1 MAYVS
6 ERQQAFHCK
15 VDRWNLS
22 FDDANPTLINND
34 PIESTEPPKAANEN
48 NKSWH
53 WYAEFRRKKLKILPG
68 IRAYPGFG
76 EGLPDSSIS
85 CPFFSLLPTILTR
98 FCVCFDLNDLID

>member
-48 NKSWH
+48 NK
-53 WYAEFRRKKLKILPG
+53 
-68 IRAYPGFG
+68 
-76 EGLPDSSIS
+76 
-85 CPFFSLLPTILTR
+85 
-98 FCVCFDLNDLID
+98 